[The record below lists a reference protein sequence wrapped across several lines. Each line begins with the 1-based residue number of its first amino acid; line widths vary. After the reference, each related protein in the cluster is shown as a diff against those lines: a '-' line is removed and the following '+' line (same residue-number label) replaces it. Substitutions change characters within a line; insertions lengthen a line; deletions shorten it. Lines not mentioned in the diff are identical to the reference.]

1 MKKTIK
7 DFSLDFKTVIL
18 RCDLNVT
25 IKDNKIVDDTRIKE
39 SLETIKYIL
48 DNNAK
53 VVILSHLGKI
63 KTEEDKEKNNLKIV
77 CDRLNY
83 YLDNK
88 ITFVEYDYDVK
99 KNRCSTII
107 YNKSNKKPIDSACKL
122 LFLFYNCLLFI
133 SFSIYSYIS
142 ITLFIISSIDVL

>member
-53 VVILSHLGKI
+53 VVILSHLGKV
-63 KTEEDKEKNNLKIV
+63 KTLEDKEKNNLKIV

-99 KNRCSTII
+99 KII
-107 YNKSNKKPIDSACKL
+107 DDTPYKKGVL
-122 LFLFYNCLLFI
+122 LQNTRYFDLDN
-133 SFSIYSYIS
+133 
-142 ITLFIISSIDVL
+142 